1 MKQWIEEY
9 DYENYVPYEI
19 IDGVVHGEPDYEIIG
34 GEKVLSPAPN
44 PSHNTIM
51 LNLAFIFTPY
61 IMNKN
66 INARIFGDNVDIR
79 FAKEA
84 TYKPDF
90 SVICNP
96 DIINWEG
103 AIHGAP
109 DLAVEILSKST
120 KKYDF
125 GIKKDVY
132 EQYGVKEYW
141 IINAKKKSIIVYH
154 LVDGKFELNGEYKIN
169 SDKTS
174 IKVSIF
180 DDLIV
185 DLNDIFKWLP

>member
-34 GEKVLSPAPN
+34 GEKVLSPEPTVGNNA
-44 PSHNTIM
+44 IM
-51 LNLAFIFTPY
+51 CNLAMIFENY
-61 IMNKN
+61 IINKE
-66 INARIFGDNVDIR
+66 INARIFGDNIDFR
-79 FAKEA
+79 LSKNE
-84 TYKPDF
+84 TYKPNF
-90 SVICNP
+90 SVVCNL
-96 DIINWEG
+96 DIINWKG

-141 IINAKKKSIIVYH
+141 IIDAEVKSVIVYH